1 MTSTFSVNL
10 IDDNRYLIQTIG
22 NNYIFKNYYK
32 DYWDENLYGLVI
44 SKNDYAN
51 YSKFNLIELFNN
63 INNANLKKINNR
75 RKKKNNKTKAIFHNM
90 SYSKY
95 GKGYL
100 LIPNNGNKHPDWG
113 FKGNKTTNYYHGG
126 WWRDELQ
133 GWFFRGSNLK
143 ILIDN
148 GAIENF

>member
-1 MTSTFSVNL
+1 MDSKILTIKY
-10 IDDNRYLIQTIG
+10 IDGDKYLIQTIG
-22 NNYIFKNYYK
+22 NNHIFKKYYK

-44 SKNDYAN
+44 PKNNYADYCKLN
-51 YSKFNLIELFNN
+51 IIELFNN
-63 INNANLKKINNR
+63 LNNKSLQITRRLKKKI
-75 RKKKNNKTKAIFHNM
+75 KKDKIFNNM

-100 LIPNNGNKHPDWG
+100 LCPNIGSKHPDWG
-113 FKGNKTTNYYHGG
+113 FTGNKKTNYYHGG
-126 WWRDELQ
+126 WWRDDLQ

-148 GAIENF
+148 GAIKK